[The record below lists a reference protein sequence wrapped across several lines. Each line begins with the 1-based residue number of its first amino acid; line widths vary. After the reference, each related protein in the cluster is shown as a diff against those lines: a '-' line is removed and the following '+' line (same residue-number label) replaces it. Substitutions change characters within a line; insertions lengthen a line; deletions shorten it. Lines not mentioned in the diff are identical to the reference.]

1 MLRFIGVVES
11 ADEAGLSR
19 IRIYDDFR
27 DGLAGLEAFSHLIV
41 LYWFHHR
48 DTNAERSVLRV
59 TPRRHP
65 GAPEVGVFASRSPS
79 RPNPIGFCV
88 VELEKLDG
96 SVLEVKGLDAI
107 EGSPIIDLKPY
118 IPHADAVIHARVPAW
133 VLRGPTT

>member
-65 GAPEVGVFASRSPS
+65 GAPEVGVFSSRSPS

-88 VELEKLDG
+88 VELEKLEG
-96 SVLEVKGLDAI
+96 SILQVKGLDAF

-118 IPHADAVIHARVPAW
+118 IPHADAVTHARVPAW